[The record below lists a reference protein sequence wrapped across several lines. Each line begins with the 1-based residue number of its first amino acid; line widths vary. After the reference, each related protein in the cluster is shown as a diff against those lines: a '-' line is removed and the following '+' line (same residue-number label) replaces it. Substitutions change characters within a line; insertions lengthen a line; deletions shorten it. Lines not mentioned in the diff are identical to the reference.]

1 MYFCSRLCPPNYLID
16 IAAILVS
23 KPQLLIRVSIKMCY
37 SLDMKELEAQIAGLD
52 FDIGQEKQRNYTYL
66 SVFV

>member
-1 MYFCSRLCPPNYLID
+1 
-16 IAAILVS
+16 
-23 KPQLLIRVSIKMCY
+23 
-37 SLDMKELEAQIAGLD
+37 MKELEAQIAGLD